1 MAYLV
6 LVRHGQSEWNAL
18 GLWTGWQDTPLTAKG
33 REEARQAAEYL
44 QDFTLHKAHT
54 SNLVRAQQTLDEIK
68 SELNH
73 QDLETV
79 NHAALDERHY
89 GDYTGK
95 NKWQVKDEIGEVE
108 FNKLRREW
116 NYPVPNGETLKDVH
130 DRAIPYY
137 QEHIINDLKDGKNI
151 IIAGHGN
158 TLRALM
164 KHLEEVDDNDVH
176 TLEIGTGQV
185 LVYEINN
192 DGKMISK
199 QIRTSGGKA

>member
-95 NKWQVKDEIGEVE
+95 NKWQVKEEIGEVE

>member
-68 SELNH
+68 TELNH
-73 QDLETV
+73 QNLETV

-95 NKWQVKDEIGEVE
+95 NKWQVKEEIGEVE

-199 QIRTSGGKA
+199 QIRSSGGKA